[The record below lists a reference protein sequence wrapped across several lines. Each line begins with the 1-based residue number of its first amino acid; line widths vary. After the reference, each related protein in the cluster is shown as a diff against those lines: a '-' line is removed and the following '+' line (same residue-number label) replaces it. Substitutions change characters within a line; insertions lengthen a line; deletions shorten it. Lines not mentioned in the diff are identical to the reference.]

1 CRSPPFACSPSPG
14 VATML
19 RQRSL
24 CIFMQPLCNKK
35 GVFAVEPIIKVLI
48 IQQISTAPIA
58 PGFVDKSAI

>member
-1 CRSPPFACSPSPG
+1 MEHQEYPQGEAS
-14 VATML
+14 ML